1 MEKNY
6 SPVNKNKYKIGFFQ
20 KINIEQNMNAMSK
33 KNIFKNIDIKTDNK
47 IISNNINTHDFFK
60 NKLKVIKGPQ
70 EINNQKNLNNI
81 KLIRIDKRNK
91 AKNLSR
97 AGNDSIRF
105 LNGSAVYFQPIFTEI
120 SNYKGKNLQ
129 IHNNLNETNV
139 DANNNSN
146 TYYQKSNNVNIQLL
160 NKIKILEQKNINNEK
175 MIEKYKIEGNNF
187 INRIQELEKTIKEYE
202 IMNFND
208 MINSNNKQME
218 FSLENNEK
226 RNETTK
232 ENQNIKNEIK
242 KILNDNNELKLKIKS
257 IEKKI
262 YKNSNE
268 KIFIPQSD
276 NKNNNILK
284 NAMVRNQSFIQ
295 KNSAYNKSFRINL
308 LYKKIQL
315 IINHSE

>member
-6 SPVNKNKYKIGFFQ
+6 PPVNKNKYKIGFFQ
-20 KINIEQNMNAMSK
+20 KINIDQNMNAMSK
-33 KNIFKNIDIKTDNK
+33 KNIFKNIYIKTDNK

-97 AGNDSIRF
+97 SGNDSIRF

-120 SNYKGKNLQ
+120 SNNNRKYLQ

-139 DANNNSN
+139 DANNTN

-175 MIEKYKIEGNNF
+175 MIEKYKIERNNI
-187 INRIQELEKTIKEYE
+187 INRIPELEKKIQTYE

-208 MINSNNKQME
+208 LINSNNQQME
-218 FSLENNEK
+218 FSLEINEK

-232 ENQNIKNEIK
+232 ENQNLRNEIK

-262 YKNSNE
+262 YKNSNK
-268 KIFIPQSD
+268 KIFIPQND
-276 NKNNNILK
+276 NNNNNILK
-284 NAMVRNQSFIQ
+284 NSMVRNKSFIQ
-295 KNSAYNKSFRINL
+295 KNSAYNKSFRI
-308 LYKKIQL
+308 
-315 IINHSE
+315 INNISLH